1 MLMGQEDM
9 RIMRKDVTKNSEA
22 IKSVKKS
29 INNIEAKVDK
39 HTKEIKGIKE
49 SLNQTENKL
58 RSVVLQTI
66 KDLANVALNAIDVGT
81 GMWAKPVTAIMKA
94 IVNKIIVWIDGAI
107 A

>member
-66 KDLANVALNAIDVGT
+66 KDLALNAIDVGT